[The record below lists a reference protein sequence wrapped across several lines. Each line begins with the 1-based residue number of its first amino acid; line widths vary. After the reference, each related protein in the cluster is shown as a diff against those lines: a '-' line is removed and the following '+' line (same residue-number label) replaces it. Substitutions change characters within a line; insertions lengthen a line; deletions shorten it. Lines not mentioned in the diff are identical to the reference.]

1 MLALPAKETMTIEFK
16 SDRKCLPES
25 TLIDAVVGMANAEG
39 GLLYLGIEDNG
50 TITGLHPNHKDPIRM
65 AAVIADNTVPPVS
78 VRIDILDEASQPSV
92 MQISIPASNSITA
105 TRSFGRPV

>member
-1 MLALPAKETMTIEFK
+1 MLALPVKETMTIEFK

-50 TITGLHPNHKDPIRM
+50 T
-65 AAVIADNTVPPVS
+65 VTVLQS
-78 VRIDILDEASQPSV
+78 ENRI
-92 MQISIPASNSITA
+92 
-105 TRSFGRPV
+105 